1 MKEIITYGLI
11 LMIICAIAA
20 GALAY
25 VYNQTQRVILM
36 QKEKEKF
43 QALQEILP
51 LAKHFENINDIPKP
65 KDKMVKIV
73 GIYEGKNDNQK
84 VGKIVE
90 LIIRGY
96 SSDIN
101 LLVGLDSSGKIT
113 KIKIISQ
120 QETPGLGAEITKNEF
135 LDQFIGKNSPNMEL
149 KKDIQPITGATI
161 SSRAVLRAVKE
172 ALSIK

>member
-1 MKEIITYGLI
+1 MKEIIIYGLI

-25 VYNQTQRVILM
+25 VYNQTQKVIAM
-36 QKEKEKF
+36 QKEREKI
-43 QALQEILP
+43 QAFQEILS
-51 LAKHFENINDIPKP
+51 LAKHFDKVDNIPQP
-65 KDKMVKIV
+65 KDKLVKIL

-84 VGKIVE
+84 VGKVIE
-90 LIIRGY
+90 LSIRGY

-101 LLVGLDSSGKIT
+101 LLVGLDISGKIT
-113 KIKIISQ
+113 KVKVISQ
-120 QETPGLGAEITKNEF
+120 QETPGLGAEITKDEF
-135 LDQFIGKNSPNMEL
+135 LNQFIGKNSPNMEL
-149 KKDIQPITGATI
+149 KRDIQPITGATI